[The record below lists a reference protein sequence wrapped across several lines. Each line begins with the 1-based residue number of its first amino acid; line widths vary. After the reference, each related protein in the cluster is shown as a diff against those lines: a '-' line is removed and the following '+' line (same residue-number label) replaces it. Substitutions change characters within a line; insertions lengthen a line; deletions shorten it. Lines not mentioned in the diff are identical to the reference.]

1 MSKVIADISMSLDGY
16 VTARGVDQE
25 HGLGIGGEAIHA
37 WVLEEPRSPV
47 DEAVLA
53 HSFEKTG
60 AVVMGRRLYDIV
72 DGPNGWNDDIGYGHD
87 QNQSAAPPCY
97 VVTHEPPAQVR
108 LASRFR
114 FVTEGVADAIDQ
126 ARATAGD
133 KDVVVMGGANV
144 IDQSLAERLVD
155 ELRIHLSP
163 LVLGG
168 GTRLF
173 DLAAP
178 TTLVQ
183 REVTE
188 SPRATHLTYEVVR
201 DYETAHPGAP
211 PQADTSTT
219 ESGST
224 SRRSVMPSL
233 FASRARVATEGSW
246 SPASSRATAGCFSP
260 SWRASAVC
268 VSPCSTRYRMI
279 KIAS

>member
-1 MSKVIADISMSLDGY
+1 MNKVIADISMSLDGY
-16 VTARGVDQE
+16 VTAPGVDQE
-25 HGLGIGGEAIHA
+25 HGLGMGGEAIHA

-53 HSFEKTG
+53 RGFEQTG
-60 AVVMGRRLYDIV
+60 AVVLGRRLYDIV
-72 DGPNGWNDDIGYGHD
+72 DGPNGWNDEVGYGHD

-114 FVTEGVADAIDQ
+114 FVTDGVAAAIDQ
-126 ARATAGD
+126 ARAAAGV
-133 KDVVVMGGANV
+133 KDIVVMGGANV
-144 IDQSLAERLVD
+144 IDQCLTAGLVD

-173 DLAAP
+173 DIAVP

-183 REVTE
+183 RDVTE

-201 DYETAHPGAP
+201 DQPLRQPPTAA
-211 PQADTSTT
+211 
-219 ESGST
+219 
-224 SRRSVMPSL
+224 
-233 FASRARVATEGSW
+233 
-246 SPASSRATAGCFSP
+246 
-260 SWRASAVC
+260 
-268 VSPCSTRYRMI
+268 
-279 KIAS
+279 

>member
-16 VTARGVDQE
+16 VTARGADQE

-37 WVLEEPRSPV
+37 WVLEQPRSQV

-53 HSFEKTG
+53 RSFEKTG
-60 AVVMGRRLYDIV
+60 AVVMGRRLYDTV

-87 QNQSAAPPCY
+87 QDQSAAPPCY
-97 VVTHEPPAQVR
+97 VVTHEPPAHVR

-144 IDQSLAERLVD
+144 IDQSLAARLVD

-163 LVLGG
+163 LVLGD

-173 DLAAP
+173 DLVGP
-178 TTLVQ
+178 MRLVQ
-183 REVTE
+183 REVIK

-201 DYETAHPGAP
+201 D
-211 PQADTSTT
+211 
-219 ESGST
+219 
-224 SRRSVMPSL
+224 
-233 FASRARVATEGSW
+233 
-246 SPASSRATAGCFSP
+246 
-260 SWRASAVC
+260 
-268 VSPCSTRYRMI
+268 
-279 KIAS
+279 

>member
-16 VTARGVDQE
+16 VTARGADQE
-25 HGLGIGGEAIHA
+25 HGLGVGGEAIQA

-53 HSFEKTG
+53 HSVEMTG
-60 AVVMGRRLYDIV
+60 AVVMGRRLYDLV
-72 DGPNGWNDDIGYGHD
+72 DGPNGWNDDVGYGHD
-87 QNQSAAPPCY
+87 QHQPGGPPCY

-108 LASRFR
+108 LASVFR

-144 IDQSLAERLVD
+144 IDQSLAARLVD

-163 LVLGG
+163 LVLGE

-173 DLAAP
+173 DLVGP
-178 TTLVQ
+178 TRLVQ
-183 REVTE
+183 REVIT

-201 DYETAHPGAP
+201 D
-211 PQADTSTT
+211 
-219 ESGST
+219 
-224 SRRSVMPSL
+224 
-233 FASRARVATEGSW
+233 
-246 SPASSRATAGCFSP
+246 
-260 SWRASAVC
+260 
-268 VSPCSTRYRMI
+268 
-279 KIAS
+279 

>member
-16 VTARGVDQE
+16 VTAPGVDQE

-53 HSFEKTG
+53 RSFEQTG

-72 DGPNGWNDDIGYGHD
+72 DGPNGWNDEVGYGHD

-97 VVTHEPPAQVR
+97 VVTHEPPAKVR

-114 FVTEGVADAIDQ
+114 FVTDGVAAAIDQ
-126 ARATAGD
+126 ARAAAGD

-144 IDQSLAERLVD
+144 IDHCLAAGLVD

-173 DLAAP
+173 DIAGP

-188 SPRATHLTYEVVR
+188 SPRATHFTYEVVR
-201 DYETAHPGAP
+201 DQPLRQP
-211 PQADTSTT
+211 PT
-219 ESGST
+219 
-224 SRRSVMPSL
+224 
-233 FASRARVATEGSW
+233 VA
-246 SPASSRATAGCFSP
+246 
-260 SWRASAVC
+260 
-268 VSPCSTRYRMI
+268 
-279 KIAS
+279 

>member
-16 VTARGVDQE
+16 VTAPGAGLE
-25 HGLGIGGEAIHA
+25 HGLGIGGEPIHA

-53 HSFEKTG
+53 RSFEKTG

-97 VVTHEPPAQVR
+97 VVTHEQPARVR

-114 FVTEGVADAIDQ
+114 FATKGVADAVDQ
-126 ARATAGD
+126 ARAAAGD
-133 KDVVVMGGANV
+133 KDVVVMGGASV
-144 IDQSLAERLVD
+144 IGQALATRLVD

-173 DLAAP
+173 DLVGP
-178 TTLVQ
+178 TRLVQ

-201 DYETAHPGAP
+201 D
-211 PQADTSTT
+211 
-219 ESGST
+219 
-224 SRRSVMPSL
+224 
-233 FASRARVATEGSW
+233 
-246 SPASSRATAGCFSP
+246 
-260 SWRASAVC
+260 
-268 VSPCSTRYRMI
+268 
-279 KIAS
+279 